1 MPLQTGHQQKY
12 CRCCNFLDKVSD
24 EKNIKCYIISFCTD
38 LEEQNS
44 HLSSCLRFLFIVVG
58 KVLNITVGKKPSNLH
73 LRYVML

>member
-1 MPLQTGHQQKY
+1 MRRT
-12 CRCCNFLDKVSD
+12 N
-24 EKNIKCYIISFCTD
+24 CYIISFCTD

-73 LRYVML
+73 LRYVMLYTVVY